1 MIKITQDVID
11 QVSEGF
17 RIPSIPEVLL
27 EVRRICADPEG
38 DLSQLAAIISKDIGL
53 SAAILKTVNS
63 SLYGMPRSISDIG
76 QAVMLLGM
84 GPVSTLITGILIKQ
98 SFQGKAAISFERLW
112 DNASFVAEAMVFLGK
127 NIDKNI
133 PREDLYT
140 TGLFH
145 DCGIAAMSMRFTNT
159 YLETLLLANE
169 DHSKSQ
175 VEHENE
181 NHATNHAVVG
191 YYIASGWK
199 LPKDIR
205 QVILNH
211 HEPDFLITSTSDD
224 QRSIYAILTIASNM
238 VSIIKRKKVNQGW
251 RQVKDECFAQL
262 GIDEDKFKDLGEDLE
277 MYWQQ

>member
-1 MIKITQDVID
+1 MIKITQDIID
-11 QVSEGF
+11 QVSDGF
-17 RIPSIPEVLL
+17 KIPSIPEILL

-38 DLSQLAAIISKDIGL
+38 DISELAAVISKDIGL

-63 SLYGMPRSISDIG
+63 SLYGMTRSIGDIG

-84 GPVSTLITGILIKQ
+84 EPVSTLISGILIKQ
-98 SFQGKAAISFERLW
+98 SFKGEAAISFERLW
-112 DNASFVAEAMVFLGK
+112 DNASLVAEAMVFLGK
-127 NIDKNI
+127 NIDKHI

-145 DCGIAAMSMRFTNT
+145 DCGIAAMSMRYTNT

-169 DHSKSQ
+169 DYSRSQ
-175 VEHENE
+175 VEHEND
-181 NHATNHAVVG
+181 NHGSNHAVVG

-211 HEPDFLITSTSDD
+211 HEPDFLITNVSDK
-224 QRSIYAILTIASNM
+224 QNSIYAILRIANNM
-238 VSIIKRKKVNQGW
+238 VSTIKRKKTTQGW
-251 RQVKDECFAQL
+251 DEVKDECFSQL
-262 GIDEDKFKDLGEDLE
+262 DIDEDRFKDLCEDIE
-277 MYWQQ
+277 EHWQQ

>member
-1 MIKITQDVID
+1 MN
-11 QVSEGF
+11 
-17 RIPSIPEVLL
+17 R
-27 EVRRICADPEG
+27 A
-38 DLSQLAAIISKDIGL
+38 
-53 SAAILKTVNS
+53 
-63 SLYGMPRSISDIG
+63 ISDIN

-84 GPVSTLITGILIKQ
+84 GSVSTLITGILIKQ

-112 DNASFVAEAMVFLGK
+112 DNATFVAEAMVFIGK
-127 NIDKNI
+127 NVDKNI

-145 DCGIAAMSMRFTNT
+145 DCGIAAMNMRFTDT

-175 VEHENE
+175 VEYEND
-181 NHATNHAVVG
+181 NHNTNHAVVG

-211 HEPDFLITSTSDD
+211 HEPDFLITSNSDD

-238 VSIIKRKKVNQGW
+238 VSMIKRKKMNQGW
-251 RQVKDECFAQL
+251 DEVKVECFAQL
-262 GIDEDKFKDLGEDLE
+262 NIDEDKVKDLCEDLD
-277 MYWQQ
+277 MLWLQ